1 MGLTVKRKYIK
12 TVEVQE
18 GEEYQI
24 PRNQQ
29 IITTK
34 VIHQITPEN
43 GQPTFPRYKVVIV
56 LQCVEFEE
64 GEWDKTE

>member
-1 MGLTVKRKYIK
+1 MGLQVKRKYIK
-12 TVEVQE
+12 TVEVPE

-34 VIHQITPEN
+34 IIHQITPEN
-43 GQPTFPRYKVVIV
+43 GEPVFPKYKVVIV
-56 LQCVEFEE
+56 MQCVEFEE
-64 GEWDKTE
+64 ADWEAQ